1 MEKSEVYSW
10 RLDPRLKSA
19 LEDAARAA
27 GTSMARLLDQ
37 IVEEW
42 LRRDVDD
49 GDRRAQE
56 LRIRES
62 ATKYVGSI
70 RGRDRARAGESS
82 RRVKA
87 ILRKK
92 HARTGA
98 R

>member
-19 LEDAARAA
+19 LEDAARVA
-27 GTSMARLLDQ
+27 GLSVAGLLDR

-42 LRRDVDD
+42 LRREVDEKE
-49 GDRRAQE
+49 RCEQE
-56 LRIRES
+56 ARVRES
-62 ATKYVGSI
+62 VATYFGSV
-70 RGRDRARAGESS
+70 RGKDPRRAGESS

-87 ILRKK
+87 ILRQKN
-92 HARTGA
+92 ARTGS